1 MKRNIIV
8 IAIIIVILC
17 ILTVGLF
24 LLNKNKTTQE
34 NITNMTTTR
43 DMLSNDKSGNIEY
56 KSSLN
61 VVTVNTTVPDNI
73 QVDGETKDDDRIVTS
88 EPYEPAQL
96 GKNTQDNKSDNE
108 TLEEFYA
115 RKDINKVSMSIK
127 KDSITSTG
135 LILIIKDDNE
145 ETYEGNEN
153 YYRIEKLENDTWTQ
167 LEYRDDYIGDTSIGY
182 TYENPHLKEVT
193 INWERKYGVL
203 EPGKY
208 KLKQGIYIFNDYA
221 WFELEFEI

>member
-73 QVDGETKDDDRIVTS
+73 QVDRETKDDDRIVTS

-208 KLKQGIYIFNDYA
+208 KLKQGIYIFNDYV